1 MLDFGRKLSKIILI
15 SFRRN
20 IWLAMGNYKQYCEG
34 WTFDDQLQYIF
45 DISFSVIAYQL
56 VCCMFA
62 NVFGKILQFS
72 AALVADY
79 FFRGFQS

>member
-20 IWLAMGNYKQYCEG
+20 IWLAMENYKQYCEG

-45 DISFSVIAYQL
+45 DICFSVIAYQL

-62 NVFGKILQFS
+62 
-72 AALVADY
+72 
-79 FFRGFQS
+79 RR

>member
-1 MLDFGRKLSKIILI
+1 MLDFGRNLSKIILI

-45 DISFSVIAYQL
+45 DISFSV
-56 VCCMFA
+56 C
-62 NVFGKILQFS
+62 FS
-72 AALVADY
+72 
-79 FFRGFQS
+79 